1 MEEQKKQETETKYEL
16 MMYQLVIVVLVGV
29 FVALGIGFW
38 AGKAVG
44 FSKGVDVVKAEI
56 PDYCTI
62 NKQGSDIQVKCNE
75 LGLGLDDVCRI
86 TTPGFRSKVK
96 VVSLGEK

>member
-1 MEEQKKQETETKYEL
+1 MEEQKQSETKYEL

-38 AGKAVG
+38 AGKSVG
-44 FSKGVDVVKAEI
+44 FSKGVDAIRTEI

-62 NKQGSDIQVKCNE
+62 NKQGSELSVKCNE